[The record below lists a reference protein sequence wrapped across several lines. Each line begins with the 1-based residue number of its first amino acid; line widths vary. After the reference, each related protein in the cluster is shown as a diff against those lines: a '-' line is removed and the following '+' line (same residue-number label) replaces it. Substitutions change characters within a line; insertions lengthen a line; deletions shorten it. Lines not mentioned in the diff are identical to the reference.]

1 MDIGRKNTIVL
12 ISFESLCQLTF
23 LQPPTW
29 RQSVRISGSCVPPIQ
44 SVTPKVA
51 LEPGLLTFEKVSL
64 RESLKTRAAQ
74 FFFQVYFSQCA
85 IGFISHNLPTNAQ
98 CVVCKVHC
106 HCIFYGPGIRYS
118 DIFGAPGIRYSVIIK
133 LPCAL
138 LQTGHLETVH
148 APVADT
154 VAYFADLDAPVVDTV
169 TYFGGNHRSRV

>member
-1 MDIGRKNTIVL
+1 MNIGRKNTIVL
-12 ISFESLCQLTF
+12 TSFESLCQLTF

-98 CVVCKVHC
+98 CVVCKVH
-106 HCIFYGPGIRYS
+106 FFRATEQPQTYL
-118 DIFGAPGIRYSVIIK
+118 K
-133 LPCAL
+133 LSKMLFHLTYICPSLFECA
-138 LQTGHLETVH
+138 G
-148 APVADT
+148 
-154 VAYFADLDAPVVDTV
+154 
-169 TYFGGNHRSRV
+169 R